1 MPFDQHRI
9 GWKKAKNEENWE
21 RDWETGT
28 ATWRKR
34 VKNMISKSDLCSDHI
49 LMEIRNDVMRVTQW
63 IHSNHR
69 NRFGIRKSKF
79 IHEIL
84 IFYSY
89 SMVEYVCDCEW
100 VCVCVRCVHS
110 SSFGRRIAIHHIDT
124 IDRKI
129 IPQFQCRRT
138 RERGRMRETRRKN
151 THLICVCH
159 GIAKDSESRSK
170 STFNHW
176 FDCECEL
183 WVWNGLTLNQWIL
196 IISFSVSFHF
206 EFSVH
211 SIGGPCA
218 RVSVALEN

>member
-28 ATWRKR
+28 ATWSKR

-100 VCVCVRCVHS
+100 VCVCGVCILHHLAAASQYITSTQSTAKSYHS
-110 SSFGRRIAIHHIDT
+110 SNAEEREREGEWERQGEKIRIWFVCAMALRRI
-124 IDRKI
+124 
-129 IPQFQCRRT
+129 PS
-138 RERGRMRETRRKN
+138 RGQN
-151 THLICVCH
+151 QHLITDLIVS
-159 GIAKDSESRSK
+159 ASSEYGMD
-170 STFNHW
+170 W
-176 FDCECEL
+176 L
-183 WVWNGLTLNQWIL
+183 WINEFRLFRFRFHFTLN
-196 IISFSVSFHF
+196 SVSTASEDHAPVYL
-206 EFSVH
+206 SH
-211 SIGGPCA
+211 
-218 RVSVALEN
+218 